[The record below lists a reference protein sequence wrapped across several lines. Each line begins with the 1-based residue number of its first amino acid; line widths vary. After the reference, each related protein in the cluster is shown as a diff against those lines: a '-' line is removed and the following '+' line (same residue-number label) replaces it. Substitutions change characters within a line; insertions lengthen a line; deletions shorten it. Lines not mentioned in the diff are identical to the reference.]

1 MIFLVAC
8 RGRLHLPAAR
18 LWCGRCSRAIQNY
31 DPPARLTARRTPDAE
46 TNAISKMSNSN
57 FKWGWAVQVFEG
69 FPHCVRVDNFNLPDV
84 IRKLK
89 LCIALALHCTT

>member
-8 RGRLHLPAAR
+8 RGRLHLPAR
-18 LWCGRCSRAIQNY
+18 LWALQQQSNTKLCSSGPADRA
-31 DPPARLTARRTPDAE
+31 PDAE

-84 IRKLK
+84 IRAHLGKN
-89 LCIALALHCTT
+89 T